1 VQVYRSEIVTIRA
14 DAGPINGQFRGTAT
28 LAKPGIYTYSDG
40 VETWREWTPPETLT
54 DAVYIDSLKML
65 PVTLNHPSPP
75 VVTAANAKAL
85 AVGAIG
91 DTITTADDG
100 MLSAPIAVWDAAA
113 ATAAQTTHKQI
124 SLGYGAIVDMRPGTT
139 PDGQKYDRKQVARMG
154 NHVALVEEG
163 RHGPRV
169 RVRADGSADVS
180 EQHQYAERVDS
191 RDATSPPL
199 DNLTDRSDTKPERKM
214 ATIKLGNLT
223 VEVADA
229 ATASTIQT
237 HVDSLSG
244 QITAALTEKTR
255 ADSAAGEL
263 AAATAQIETL
273 KTDHAA
279 ALEVVK
285 ADAMKA
291 ARGRVA
297 LENKV
302 AGICGAEWKADGKTD
317 RDCRL
322 DALKVLKV
330 EVAADASDEYIAGA
344 LDFASKAK
352 ADAPRLTTADVIAAG
367 MNRAD
372 NKTGGAVRMT
382 ADNLNW
388 E

>member
-1 VQVYRSEIVTIRA
+1 
-14 DAGPINGQFRGTAT
+14 
-28 LAKPGIYTYSDG
+28 
-40 VETWREWTPPETLT
+40 
-54 DAVYIDSLKML
+54 
-65 PVTLNHPSPP
+65 
-75 VVTAANAKAL
+75 
-85 AVGAIG
+85 
-91 DTITTADDG
+91 
-100 MLSAPIAVWDAAA
+100 
-113 ATAAQTTHKQI
+113 
-124 SLGYGAIVDMRPGTT
+124 
-139 PDGQKYDRKQVARMG
+139 
-154 NHVALVEEG
+154 
-163 RHGPRV
+163 
-169 RVRADGSADVS
+169 
-180 EQHQYAERVDS
+180 
-191 RDATSPPL
+191 
-199 DNLTDRSDTKPERKM
+199 M

-237 HVDSLSG
+237 HVDSLNG